1 MQWVPLKCIRII
13 NNNHS
18 VFYLHTR
25 QLTQTTTS
33 TTLQY
38 SFTDTFT
45 SFIMSYSL
53 TTSYMGESLLSGF
66 DWFNGDD
73 LSNGFVS

>member
-1 MQWVPLKCIRII
+1 
-13 NNNHS
+13 
-18 VFYLHTR
+18 
-25 QLTQTTTS
+25 
-33 TTLQY
+33 
-38 SFTDTFT
+38 
-45 SFIMSYSL
+45 MSYSL